1 MEEDFVSAAA
11 RHLDDSEHLLSESR
25 VDNAGYLAGYVVE
38 CSIKAVIMCGGGP
51 HPKQYGHDLAL
62 LGREA
67 LDLALLLSP
76 SLRCYRPET
85 IDEITQGSG
94 DWQPSWRYAAT
105 GDLTQQKAQE
115 IVESGKKAFE
125 QLIIPIVLDGW
136 KEVLK

>member
-1 MEEDFVSAAA
+1 MEEDFISAAV
-11 RHLDDSEHLLSESR
+11 RHFDDSEHLLNESR
-25 VDNAGYLAGYVVE
+25 IDNAGYLAGYVVE
-38 CSIKAVIMCGGGP
+38 CSLKAVIMCGSGP
-51 HPKQYGHDLAL
+51 HPRQYGHDLAL

-85 IDEITQGSG
+85 IDEITQGSRN
-94 DWQPSWRYAAT
+94 WQPSWRYAAT

-115 IVESGKKAFE
+115 IIESGKKAFE